1 MSLVERYKA
10 WRQARKVRA
19 EERLERNLSGVPL
32 RESIRATRAKVISES
47 RRLPGGPFG
56 PVR

>member
-1 MSLVERYKA
+1 MSLVERYKT
-10 WRQARKVRA
+10 WRQARRA
-19 EERLERNLSGVPL
+19 RAMEKLERNLSGVPL
-32 RESIRATRAKVISES
+32 RESIRATRSKVISES